1 MRGDGMRD
9 LKSLANQRFDVCVV
23 GGGICGAAVAWDAVR
38 RGLSVALLERED
50 FCARTSAYSL
60 KFVHGGIRYLQ
71 HLDFKRVRESCRE
84 RSALLR
90 VAPHL
95 VHPIPVVVPTFGH
108 ALQGGEALAAAF
120 ALLSLVTSERN
131 RDIPDPE
138 RRIPRGK
145 LVSRAQLLDWFPVLA
160 DARPNGAGVFSD
172 GQIYNPP
179 RLVWEFV
186 RSAMGQGA
194 AAANW
199 CSVTGLL
206 REGDK
211 AVGVKVED
219 RLGGER
225 FDVRADT
232 VVNAAGPFA
241 EQILVHDGLRTERR
255 IPFSR
260 DMALIFRKKLDAE
273 RALAVQTR
281 YADPDAVLSRGHRH
295 LFFVPWRDRL
305 MIGVNSKVYPD
316 EPYGLRVP
324 EQEVTAF
331 VDEIRDAAPWL
342 GVGPGDVAMV
352 YAGLLPFGQ
361 NDAGATD
368 LSFGKRSHVIDHRE
382 TDGIDGLVSAISV
395 RLTTAR
401 GVAEEVVNLVFRKR
415 GNVPP
420 ACETETTR
428 LSGGTIRSFL
438 GLVQE
443 IAARPELKGNARIAE
458 CLAHNHGARFDDVLK
473 LVRERAEL
481 GQPIDGS
488 TTLAAEVVHAART
501 EMARTL
507 EDVVL
512 RRTDLGTGGDPGDA
526 ALEEAAT
533 LAGAELSWSDA
544 KRAEE
549 LSRVRRHFPNRSG
562 LGFAL

>member
-1 MRGDGMRD
+1 
-9 LKSLANQRFDVCVV
+9 
-23 GGGICGAAVAWDAVR
+23 
-38 RGLSVALLERED
+38 
-50 FCARTSAYSL
+50 
-60 KFVHGGIRYLQ
+60 
-71 HLDFKRVRESCRE
+71 
-84 RSALLR
+84 
-90 VAPHL
+90 
-95 VHPIPVVVPTFGH
+95 
-108 ALQGGEALAAAF
+108 
-120 ALLSLVTSERN
+120 
-131 RDIPDPE
+131 
-138 RRIPRGK
+138 
-145 LVSRAQLLDWFPVLA
+145 
-160 DARPNGAGVFSD
+160 
-172 GQIYNPP
+172 
-179 RLVWEFV
+179 
-186 RSAMGQGA
+186 MGQGA
-194 AAANW
+194 ACANW

-232 VVNAAGPFA
+232 VVNAAGPYA
-241 EQILVHDGLRTERR
+241 EQILVHDGLRRERQ

-260 DMALIFRKKLDAE
+260 DMALIFTKKLDAE

-281 YADPDAVLSRGHRH
+281 FADPDAVLSRGHRH

-324 EQEVTAF
+324 EQEVMAF

-342 GVGPGDVAMV
+342 GIGPSDVAMV
-352 YAGLLPFGQ
+352 YAGLLPFGR

-368 LSFGKRSHVIDHRE
+368 LSFGKRSHVIDHLDS
-382 TDGIDGLVSAISV
+382 DGIDGLVSAISV

-415 GNVPP
+415 GTLPP
-420 ACETETTR
+420 RCETETTR
-428 LSGGTIRSFL
+428 LSGGQFRNFRN
-438 GLVQE
+438 LVNE
-443 IAARPELKGNARIAE
+443 IAARPELKGNARVAE

-473 LVRERAEL
+473 LVRERPEL
-481 GQPIDGS
+481 GNTIDG
-488 TTLAAEVVHAART
+488 TTVLAAEVIHAARM

-512 RRTDLGTGGDPGDA
+512 RRTDLATMGDPGDA
-526 ALEEAAT
+526 ALEEAAM

-544 KRAEE
+544 KRTEE
-549 LSRVRRHFPNRSG
+549 LARVRRHFPNRSG
-562 LGFAL
+562 LAFAL